1 MNRKRVNL
9 TIEEN
14 WLKIAKKYAIDN
26 NTSVSRVFEVALK
39 NMLRV
44 EEDKKITVEE
54 LDSKIKKLSDRLEKK
69 TEDILSSINELK
81 DNING

>member
-26 NTSVSRVFEVALK
+26 NTSLSRLFETALK
-39 NMLRV
+39 NMMRIEEEKELRPSDL
-44 EEDKKITVEE
+44 EKATDKILKKVD
-54 LDSKIKKLSDRLEKK
+54 DSKDEMKKELEKIKNKLSD
-69 TEDILSSINELK
+69 
-81 DNING
+81 